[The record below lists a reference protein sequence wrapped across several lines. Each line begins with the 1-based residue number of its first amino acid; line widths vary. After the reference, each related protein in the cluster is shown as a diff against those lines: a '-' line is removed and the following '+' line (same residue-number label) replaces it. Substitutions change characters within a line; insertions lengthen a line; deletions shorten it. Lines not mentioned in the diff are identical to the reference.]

1 MSLLGAL
8 NSAVSALNAQSQNIA
23 MIADNLANQD
33 TVGYKT
39 TSASFEALVTGGT
52 TSSSYSAGGVLVSS
66 RSNISEQ
73 GLLISSSSS
82 TSIAIEGNGFFPVRV
97 GEDGTQVFYTRNG
110 AFELN
115 SDGYLV
121 NNGNY
126 LLGWRTDTAGNI
138 IGGGTESSLQLIDT
152 SVAASSARAT
162 SEASIK
168 ANLPADA
175 EVGDTFTSSLPVYDS
190 LGTANTLTLTWEKT
204 GENSWSATFSD
215 PVLSSNAATASGT
228 VSSAPIDITFNEDGS
243 LASTSPSPATVS
255 ITGWTTGAANSTI
268 GLDLGAAGTAT
279 GLTQY
284 SSGSDTPSVDL
295 DSVDQDGIAYGKLSG
310 VSVSDDGL
318 VVASY
323 SNGQEY
329 SIYKI
334 PVATFANANGLSA
347 QSGGVYAATSDS
359 GSAALHEAGSGGA
372 GSINGSALESSTTDT
387 NEEFSN
393 MIAAQQAYSA
403 SAQVITAVNKM
414 YDTLISAVR

>member
-39 TSASFEALVTGGT
+39 TSASFESLVTGS
-52 TSSSYSAGGVLVSS
+52 TSSSYSSGGVLVSS

-73 GLLISSSSS
+73 GLLTSSSS
-82 TSIAIEGNGFFPVRV
+82 TTNIAIEGNGFFPVRS
-97 GEDGTQVFYTRNG
+97 GENGTEILYTRNG

-115 SDGYLV
+115 SDGFLV
-121 NNGNY
+121 NNGYY
-126 LLGWRTDTAGNI
+126 LMGWRTDSDGNI
-138 IGGGTESSLQLIDT
+138 IGGMTEGSLELIDT
-152 SVAASSARAT
+152 SLVSSSAAAT
-162 SEASIK
+162 TEASIK

-175 EVGDTFTSSLPVYDS
+175 AVNATFTTSLEVYDS
-190 LGTANTLTLTWEKT
+190 LGTASTLTVTWEKT
-204 GENSWSATFSD
+204 AENSWSATFAD
-215 PVLSSNAATASGT
+215 PVLSSNSSTAAGT
-228 VSSAPIDITFNEDGS
+228 VSSAAIAITFNEDGT
-243 LASTSPSPATVS
+243 LASTTPDPATVS
-255 ITGWTTGAANSTI
+255 ITGWTTGAADSTI
-268 GLDLGAAGTAT
+268 TFDFGAAGSAT

-295 DSVDQDGIAYGKLSG
+295 DSTDQNGIAYGKLSG
-310 VSVSDDGL
+310 VTVSDDGS

-323 SNGQEY
+323 SNGQKF

-334 PVATFANANGLSA
+334 PVATFTNANGLSA
-347 QSGGVYAATSDS
+347 LSGGVYEATNES
-359 GSAALHEAGSGGA
+359 GTATLHEAGSGGA
-372 GSINGSALESSTTDT
+372 GNIAGSALEASTTDT
-387 NEEFSN
+387 NEEFST

-414 YDTLISAVR
+414 YDTLIAAVR

>member
-39 TSASFEALVTGGT
+39 TSASFESLITGGS
-52 TSSSYSAGGVLVSS
+52 SSSYSSGGVMVSS

-73 GLLISSSSS
+73 GLLTSSSSA
-82 TSIAIEGNGFFPVRV
+82 TNIAISGNGFFPVRA
-97 GEDGTQVFYTRNG
+97 GENGTQVLYSRSG

-121 NNGNY
+121 NNGYY
-126 LLGWRTDTAGNI
+126 LLGWPTTSDGTI
-138 IGGGTESSLQLIDT
+138 IGGMTEGSLQPIDT
-152 SVAASSARAT
+152 SIVASSAAAT
-162 SEASIK
+162 TEATIK

-175 EVGDTFTSSLPVYDS
+175 AVGATFTTSLPVYDS
-190 LGTANTLTLTWEKT
+190 LGTASTLTVTWEKT
-204 GENSWSATFSD
+204 NANEWSATFSD
-215 PVLSSNAATASGT
+215 PVMASNSSITTGTAST
-228 VSSAPIDITFNEDGS
+228 AAIAITFNEDGT
-243 LASTSPSPATVS
+243 LASTNPSPATVS
-255 ITGWTTGAANSTI
+255 IGGWTTGAADSAIT
-268 GLDLGAAGTAT
+268 LDLGAAGSAT

-295 DSVDQDGIAYGKLSG
+295 DSVDQNGIAYGKLSS
-310 VSVSDDGL
+310 VAVSDEGD

-323 SNGQEY
+323 SNGQQFT
-329 SIYKI
+329 IYKI
-334 PVATFANANGLSA
+334 PVATFTNANGLSA
-347 QSGGVYAATSDS
+347 MSGGVYAATNES
-359 GSAALHEAGSGGA
+359 GTATLHEAGTGGA
-372 GSINGSALESSTTDT
+372 GSILGGVLESSTTDT
-387 NEEFSN
+387 NEEFSA